1 MYVCVYVYVCRCCVC
16 IQVLCLQLLFLFFPH
31 WLAAGDSCENG
42 VSHTLLVML
51 GHGCR
56 PLMPVF
62 PEWSFPCRAA
72 FSFSHIYDAFLV
84 TFRQYLNWHG
94 NGSLT
99 RPLTMTFP

>member
-1 MYVCVYVYVCRCCVC
+1 MCTG
-16 IQVLCLQLLFLFFPH
+16 IMSTTSILVLPTLACSGWQLRKQSISHSPSY
-31 WLAAGDSCENG
+31 AGSRLSPPADP
-42 VSHTLLVML
+42 L
-51 GHGCR
+51 G
-56 PLMPVF
+56 VF

-72 FSFSHIYDAFLV
+72 FSFSHIYDTFLV